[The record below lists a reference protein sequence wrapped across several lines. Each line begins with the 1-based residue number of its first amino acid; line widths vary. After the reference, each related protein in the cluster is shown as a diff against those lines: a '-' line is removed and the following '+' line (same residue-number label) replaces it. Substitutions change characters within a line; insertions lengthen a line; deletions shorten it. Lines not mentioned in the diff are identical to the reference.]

1 MPDSLRPHGHQAST
15 FMGFSRQEY
24 WSRLPFPSPGNLPNP
39 GIEPRSFQHAAK
51 SNNLYLAEKLFEKK
65 VNINAVNNMN
75 QKVLHFAVGTNPLS
89 AVGFLLNHK
98 VRVDTADKHGLTLL
112 HLAACSGSLERC
124 SLHALH
130 FVAQSNNMPIVDH
143 LKICTWK
150 AWTSLTRCK
159 GRKPFLL
166 AAERGHIKMIEKL
179 IFLNLHTTEKDKEG
193 SPALHLEAK
202 RGHNPGSSAAHPINV
217 SATLNGRA
225 SLVSF
230 LLSENV
236 DLHQK
241 MEPKV
246 SPLHLA
252 VLNNHVTVV
261 NSLLSAR
268 HDADILNQQNQ
279 MFHRRHP
286 SLARNRNVEVEE
298 LRGWGWVLSAL
309 DPAGPFSSL
318 VFYYP
323 KSVGEEKS
331 PLLLNIHVCSD
342 MLMPQIFSYG
352 QHLSLHKDRTHKWF
366 YQRVFFPKVLNV
378 TSTFPFLQISE
389 IIFYCGKIDSSP
401 TPHFKSINSSAL
413 NFLYSPTLTSHD
425 YWKNHSFD

>member
-75 QKVLHFAVGTNPLS
+75 HKVLHFAVETNPLS

-112 HLAACSGSLERC
+112 HLAAWSGSLERC
-124 SLHALH
+124 SYLYLEDLD
-130 FVAQSNNMPIVDH
+130 QPDE
-143 LKICTWK
+143 
-150 AWTSLTRCK
+150 K

-202 RGHNPGSSAAHPINV
+202 CGHNPGSSAAHPINV

-268 HDADILNQQNQ
+268 HDADILNQTPLHVVADLGNVELVETLLKAGCNLKIVDKQGKIALAVAARSSCSLCMDVLIKAERHYGSFQ
-279 MFHRRHP
+279 SRSRVRTSRDTSIRSTLMFRQDHSLETRYFCRLLRHLVYCQLKANERQR
-286 SLARNRNVEVEE
+286 LARSQNFTHAQIRAVKEQ
-298 LRGWGWVLSAL
+298 LSVHY
-309 DPAGPFSSL
+309 GI
-318 VFYYP
+318 
-323 KSVGEEKS
+323 
-331 PLLLNIHVCSD
+331 LLLILWIHFHAYSVLQSSEKCNC
-342 MLMPQIFSYG
+342 LLEI
-352 QHLSLHKDRTHKWF
+352 SLD
-366 YQRVFFPKVLNV
+366 L
-378 TSTFPFLQISE
+378 
-389 IIFYCGKIDSSP
+389 
-401 TPHFKSINSSAL
+401 
-413 NFLYSPTLTSHD
+413 
-425 YWKNHSFD
+425 KN